1 LAGPFHYGGQA
12 VIEGVMIRGQK
23 VVSIAVRRPDGE
35 LALSAE
41 PLAAIYTGRVREVP
55 LLRGVLTLV
64 ETLILGIRS
73 LIYSANVSLG
83 EDEQQITPGMVWGM
97 LAFALTFAV
106 AIFFVLPLLLTSW
119 LDAYISSSIL
129 SNAVE
134 GVIRLGLFLI
144 YLKAISLMPDIRR
157 LFAYHGAEHKA
168 VNAYEDGAAMEAN
181 AVREYSTSHAR
192 CGTAF
197 LLIVFVIA
205 FIVFALLGRPSL
217 WLRIASRIVL
227 IPVIAGIGYELMRF
241 SAAHIGNAL
250 VKAIFAPSLALQAL
264 TTREPDEGQLEVALH
279 ALRGALDADG
289 AEAGGARNRESAK
302 GQQREVSGEQEGSPS
317 SASQFIPDSLGREAT
332 GGKQD
337 QGVEP

>member
-1 LAGPFHYGGQA
+1 MAGTFHYGGQA
-12 VIEGVMIRGQK
+12 VIEGVMIRGEK
-23 VVSIAVRRPDGE
+23 NVSLAVRRPDGE
-35 LALSAE
+35 ITLHAE
-41 PLAAIYTGRVREVP
+41 PLGTIYTGRIREVP

-83 EDEQQITPGMVWGM
+83 EQGQEITPGMIWGM
-97 LAFALTFAV
+97 LAFGLAFAV
-106 AIFFVLPLLLTSW
+106 AIFFLLPLLLTSR

-134 GVIRLGLFLI
+134 GVLRLGLFLL

-157 LFAYHGAEHKA
+157 LFAYHGAEHKV
-168 VNAYEDGAAMEAN
+168 VNAYEHGAALEPN

-217 WLRIASRIVL
+217 WLRILSRIAL
-227 IPVIAGIGYELMRF
+227 IPVIAGIGYELMRLG
-241 SAAHIGNAL
+241 AAHMGNAL
-250 VKAIFAPSLALQAL
+250 VRAIYAPSLALQAL
-264 TTREPDEGQLEVALH
+264 TTRDPDEGQLEVALH
-279 ALRGALDADG
+279 ALKSALEADG
-289 AEAGGARNRESAK
+289 I
-302 GQQREVSGEQEGSPS
+302 EVSDVKQEEASPS
-317 SASQFIPDSLGREAT
+317 SAAQLIPDSLGREAT
-332 GGKQD
+332 GGEQD
-337 QGVEP
+337 QAVKP

>member
-1 LAGPFHYGGQA
+1 MAGPFYYGGQA
-12 VIEGVMIRGQK
+12 VIEGVMIRGRK
-23 VVSIAVRRPDGE
+23 SIAMAVRRPDGK
-35 LALSAE
+35 LTLHTE
-41 PLAAIYTGRVREVP
+41 PLGAIYTGRAREMP

-83 EDEQQITPGMVWGM
+83 EDEQQITPGMIWGI

-119 LDAYISSSIL
+119 LDAYISSSVL

-134 GVIRLGLFLI
+134 GVIRLGFFLI

-168 VNAYEDGAAMEAN
+168 VNAYEDGAVMEAS
-181 AVREYSTSHAR
+181 AVRGYSTSHAR

-217 WLRIASRIVL
+217 WLRIASRVAL
-227 IPVIAGIGYELMRF
+227 IPVIAGIGYELIRF
-241 SAAHIGNAL
+241 SADHVGNAL
-250 VKAIFAPSLALQAL
+250 VKAIFAPSLALQVL
-264 TTREPDEGQLEVALH
+264 TTREPDEGQLEVALY
-279 ALRGALDADG
+279 ALRSALEADG
-289 AEAGGARNRESAK
+289 VETGAIKHTDGEEEQPKKISA
-302 GQQREVSGEQEGSPS
+302 EQEGSS
-317 SASQFIPDSLGREAT
+317 SATS
-332 GGKQD
+332 
-337 QGVEP
+337 

>member
-1 LAGPFHYGGQA
+1 M
-12 VIEGVMIRGQK
+12 EGVMIRGQK
-23 VVSIAVRRPDGE
+23 NVAIAVRRPDGK
-35 LALSAE
+35 LTLHTE
-41 PLAAIYTGRVREVP
+41 PLEAIYTGRVREVP

-83 EDEQQITPGMVWGM
+83 EDQQEITPGMVWGM

-119 LDAYISSSIL
+119 LDAFISSSIL

-134 GVIRLGLFLI
+134 GVLRLGLFLLYVKGI
-144 YLKAISLMPDIRR
+144 GFMPDIRR

-168 VNAYEDGAAMEAN
+168 VNAYEHGAIMEAQ
-181 AVREYSTSHAR
+181 AVRNYSTSHAR

-205 FIVFALLGRPSL
+205 FVVFALLGRPPL

-241 SAAHIGNAL
+241 GAAHIGNAL

-264 TTREPDEGQLEVALH
+264 TTHEPDEGQLEVALYALKS
-279 ALRGALDADG
+279 ALRADG
-289 AEAGGARNRESAK
+289 VETSAIEHTDDAKEQTPEISAEKGGS
-302 GQQREVSGEQEGSPS
+302 SPS
-317 SASQFIPDSLGREAT
+317 AS
-332 GGKQD
+332 
-337 QGVEP
+337 

>member
-1 LAGPFHYGGQA
+1 MAGPFHYGGQA

-23 VVSIAVRRPDGE
+23 AVSIAVRRPDGE
-35 LALSAE
+35 LARYTE
-41 PLAAIYTGRVREVP
+41 PLGAIYTGRVREVP

-64 ETLILGIRS
+64 ETLVLGIRS

-97 LAFALTFAV
+97 LAFALAFAV

-119 LDAYISSSIL
+119 LDAYFSSSIV

-134 GVIRLGLFLI
+134 GVLRLGLFLL
-144 YLKAISLMPDIRR
+144 YLKAIGLLPDIRR
-157 LFAYHGAEHKA
+157 LFAYHGAEHKTI
-168 VNAYEDGAAMEAN
+168 NAYEDGAAMEAN
-181 AVREYSTSHAR
+181 AVRKYSTAHAR

-197 LLIVFVIA
+197 MLIVFVIA
-205 FIVFALLGRPSL
+205 FIVFALLGRPPL

-241 SAAHIGNAL
+241 SAAHMGNAL
-250 VKAIFAPSLALQAL
+250 VRAIYAPSLALQVL
-264 TTREPDEGQLEVALH
+264 TTGEPDEGQLEVALQ

-289 AEAGGARNRESAK
+289 IEASGAK
-302 GQQREVSGEQEGSPS
+302 GQTQEVSGEQEGSLS
-317 SASQFIPDSLGREAT
+317 SASQLIPDGLGREGT
-332 GGKQD
+332 GGEQD
-337 QGVEP
+337 QAVKP

>member
-23 VVSIAVRRPDGE
+23 AVSIAVRRPDGE
-35 LALSAE
+35 LTLHTQ
-41 PLAAIYTGRVREVP
+41 PLGTIYTGRVREVP
-55 LLRGVLTLV
+55 LLRGVLTLA

-73 LIYSANVSLG
+73 LIYSANISLG

-144 YLKAISLMPDIRR
+144 YLKAIGLLPDIRR
-157 LFAYHGAEHKA
+157 LFAYHGAEHKTI
-168 VNAYEDGAAMEAN
+168 NAYEDGAAMEAN
-181 AVREYSTSHAR
+181 AVRKYSTSHAR

-197 LLIVFVIA
+197 MLIVFVIA
-205 FIVFALLGRPSL
+205 FIVFALLGRPPL

-241 SAAHIGNAL
+241 SAAHMGNAL
-250 VKAIFAPSLALQAL
+250 VRAIYAPSLALQAL
-264 TTREPDEGQLEVALH
+264 TTGEPDEGQLEVALY
-279 ALRGALDADG
+279 ALRGAVDADA
-289 AEAGGARNRESAK
+289 AEARGATRTEEMVND
-302 GQQREVSGEQEGSPS
+302 SPS
-317 SASQFIPDSLGREAT
+317 PEGLWSPEAT
-332 GGKQD
+332 EKPQ
-337 QGVEP
+337 